1 MHEGRHVK
9 EFRVTG
15 NLNNVDST
23 NRYVYKLRGDSS
35 IEECE
40 QKWLDLEN
48 EEIWSKAYLP
58 TTRTIETQGNYEGK
72 VIFRHV

>member
-1 MHEGRHVK
+1 MK

>member
-1 MHEGRHVK
+1 MK

-48 EEIWSKAYLP
+48 EEIWSKAYLS

>member
-1 MHEGRHVK
+1 MK

-58 TTRTIETQGNYEGK
+58 TTRTIGTQGNYEGK